1 MYLLSIFKRF
11 HSRNLS
17 AIIPT
22 IPPMFNSLKL
32 LIKSQN
38 VKCISFPHNYVY
50 HSFSP
55 SPSVKVFRPDG
66 SNGFNIFSES
76 DARVEQYRNR
86 GKKVSPRM
94 R

>member
-17 AIIPT
+17 AVIPT
-22 IPPMFNSLKL
+22 TPPMFNSLKL

-38 VKCISFPHNYVY
+38 VKCKVFPPIIISLLF
-50 HSFSP
+50 P